1 MIRTFEHEKV
11 EELAKYASI
20 PVINGLT
27 DLFHP
32 CQALA
37 DLLTIQEHKGELK
50 RIKSGLYWRWK

>member
-1 MIRTFEHEKV
+1 MIRTFEHETV

-27 DLFHP
+27 DLYHP

-37 DLLTIQEHKGELK
+37 DLLTIQENKG
-50 RIKSGLYWRWK
+50 